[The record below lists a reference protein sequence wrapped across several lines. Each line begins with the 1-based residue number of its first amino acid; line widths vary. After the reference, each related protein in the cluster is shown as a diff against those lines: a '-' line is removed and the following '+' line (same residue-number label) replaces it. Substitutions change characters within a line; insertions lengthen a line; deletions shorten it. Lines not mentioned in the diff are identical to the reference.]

1 AAGRTLPNQPPGEPA
16 ITMIDKVRQE
26 IELVVPGQKLIIY
39 TSDTIMWVRA
49 LPTFFLWHGRPAG
62 NARHLLS
69 LS

>member
-1 AAGRTLPNQPPGEPA
+1 
-16 ITMIDKVRQE
+16 MIDKVRQE
-26 IELVVPGQKLIIY
+26 IELTVPGQKLIIY
-39 TSDTIMWVRA
+39 TSDTIIGVRA